1 MIRDLT
7 IEYRKNPIGI
17 DEKPRFSWKLESEK
31 QDVVQTSYQIQVVS
45 GGQLMWDSGRVE
57 SDQSVLVPYK
67 GAALKEMTVYQVQVS
82 VWDNYGELEQVTGNF
97 ETGLMRE
104 ENWNAKWITHTLP
117 AEETACP
124 VFVRSFSLDRSVK
137 RARLYA
143 TACGVYEAFINGRK
157 TGDLFMA
164 PGWTSYHHRLQYQTY
179 DITELLEK
187 DNEITVTV
195 GNGWYKG
202 ELGFDAR
209 PNLYGDRTA
218 LLAMVRIEYEDGET
232 ICIGTDTDWHVETGE
247 ILFSEIYHGEIQDY
261 TKERRLVGKA
271 VLFEHTDD
279 IGQIVAQESEP
290 VRVTKR
296 FDVKERIV
304 TPKGELVF
312 DFGQNMAGLVEIRL
326 PKLMGDRLVIRYAET
341 LDKDG
346 NFYTEN
352 LRTARC
358 TDTFIYGEKQVG
370 MLVMP
375 HFTFHGFRYICVEGA
390 GTETEA
396 SDFTACAMHTD
407 MQPTGTFTSDN
418 TLVNQLQSNIQWATS
433 SMFRQTAHREMN
445 GWAGPEM
452 HRYSVVQPPTIFTQH
467 YFSENG
473 CGIWRQR
480 PIRSGAYLMLF
491 RIFSEIRR
499 EQRHGAML
507 RQSFRGR
514 FIRFTGIKR
523 CLRSNSR

>member
-1 MIRDLT
+1 MHMIRDLT

-17 DEKPRFSWKLESEK
+17 DKKPRFSWKLESEK
-31 QDVVQTSYQIQVVS
+31 QDVVQTNYQIQVVS
-45 GGQLMWDSGRVE
+45 GGRLMWDSGRVE

-67 GAALKEMTVYQVQVS
+67 GDALKEMTVYQVQVS
-82 VWDNYGELEQVTGNF
+82 VRDNYGELGQVTGNF

-124 VFVRSFSLDRSVK
+124 VFVRSFSLDRPVK

-157 TGDLFMA
+157 TGDLFLA

-261 TKERRLVGKA
+261 TAERRKVGKA

-352 LRTARC
+352 LRTGETPT
-358 TDTFIYGEKQVG
+358 TDPENSTMGGTTRRRAIVAAVADGRSS
-370 MLVMP
+370 MILSA
-375 HFTFHGFRYICVEGA
+375 EGA
-390 GTETEA
+390 RLASEA
-396 SDFTACAMHTD
+396 AVDAAAEVYRRGELVPGDASALKGVFEQALRAVADAAIDQPAADITSFAC
-407 MQPTGTFTSDN
+407 SLC
-418 TLVNQLQSNIQWATS
+418 LV
-433 SMFRQTAHREMN
+433 
-445 GWAGPEM
+445 
-452 HRYSVVQPPTIFTQH
+452 V
-467 YFSENG
+467 
-473 CGIWRQR
+473 
-480 PIRSGAYLMLF
+480 
-491 RIFSEIRR
+491 
-499 EQRHGAML
+499 
-507 RQSFRGR
+507 
-514 FIRFTGIKR
+514 
-523 CLRSNSR
+523 